1 MNDSEHMFFLKVNT
15 TPNFHISVRLEACLF
30 PTFSKPL
37 TITRLGKELL
47 TAEEGEPPTRF
58 SPAMGRRSC
67 SLLGLYEMHR
77 LRNIGDCF
85 DWIANYCSILT
96 FRRPGWLGEEKLL
109 YEASA
114 TVHDHVL
121 RIRITLARSSS
132 LKRQLVVGRAGRR
145 CRCLKQRF
153 EAPPVRGE
161 SEAAQRLLEAS
172 L

>member
-121 RIRITLARSSS
+121 KRTFPRTEPRGSLGERLGLAAVRSSA
-132 LKRQLVVGRAGRR
+132 LKRH
-145 CRCLKQRF
+145 
-153 EAPPVRGE
+153 
-161 SEAAQRLLEAS
+161 RL
-172 L
+172 